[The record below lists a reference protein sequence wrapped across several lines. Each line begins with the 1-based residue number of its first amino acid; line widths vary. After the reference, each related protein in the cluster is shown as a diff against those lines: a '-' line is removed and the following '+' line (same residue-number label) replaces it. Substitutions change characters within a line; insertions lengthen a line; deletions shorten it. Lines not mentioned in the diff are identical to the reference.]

1 MRSIQ
6 AINLLCALLAGG
18 AGAIGA
24 PALGQEAPGV
34 LGAPVVAPAVPP
46 VDPAVLS
53 DDAIAMRD
61 GLAAAL
67 APLPAG
73 ERDAVLA
80 FYATRAYAPF
90 WTAPGTT
97 LPADLAAALAS
108 AGDQALPAGAL

>member
-6 AINLLCALLAGG
+6 AINLLCALLAGS

-24 PALGQEAPGV
+24 PAIGQEAPGV

-46 VDPAVLS
+46 VDPVGRS

-73 ERDAVLA
+73 NRDAV
-80 FYATRAYAPF
+80 
-90 WTAPGTT
+90 
-97 LPADLAAALAS
+97 
-108 AGDQALPAGAL
+108 QNGA